1 MSNVTNNVQSHAA
14 RPAGALTVQALA
26 DARKLPAQFLRELG
40 LCDLPNDRAVGI
52 PYYDETGL
60 QLLMRRR
67 TALEAKAGSHQP
79 KNVPVCAYGQWRIH
93 ETAKTGVLILVE
105 GESDCWT
112 LWHHGLPALGL
123 PGSGMA
129 RTLTRDLLAYV
140 QKLYLVREPDQGG
153 KSFQEGVIDRLGEL
167 RYRGQ
172 TFILTMPEG
181 CKDPSDL
188 HIASPEKF
196 LGRFH
201 QALSAAC
208 PAAPRDKAAG
218 TRNGP
223 AANEE
228 PSQHR
233 EAKLLVVNLA
243 DVPIAEVRWLWP
255 DRIPL
260 GKLTILDGDPGL
272 GKSSVTLDIAARLT
286 RGLPMPNAPPES
298 ALPPSSV
305 VLLTAEDGLGDAI
318 RPRLE
323 AAGACLAKVN
333 AMQGFDNSEGMI
345 FPITLPMDVRSIAK
359 IVEMT
364 QAKLVLIDPL
374 MAYLHESVQAHNDQ
388 SVRRALLPLAQ
399 LAENSGAAVVVVRH
413 LNKQPSKNINYR
425 GGGSIGIIGAARS
438 GLIVCK
444 DADAPHQR
452 LLGVSKCNLCKPPR
466 VLRYEVAAEGK
477 SSRVLWLGESNAD
490 IEKLFAAQA
499 GNEAAAGN
507 DADEFLKAL
516 LAQGPVPATVIAAE
530 AAKLDIKGLRGAKRR
545 LRIKSVRVAGTD
557 RPGMRWVWR
566 MPAPPKSEPAD

>member
-26 DARKLPAQFLRELG
+26 DAKKLAAPFLRELG
-40 LCDLPNDRAVGI
+40 LRDLPNDRGVGI

-67 TALEAKAGSHQP
+67 TALIAKEGSHQP
-79 KNVPVCAYGQWRIH
+79 KGVPLCAYGQWRIH

-112 LWHHGLPALGL
+112 LWHHGLTALGL
-123 PGSGMA
+123 PGSGA
-129 RTLTRDLLAYV
+129 AKTLTRDLLAYV
-140 QKLYLVREPDQGG
+140 QKLYVVVEPDQGG
-153 KSFQEGVIDRLGEL
+153 KTFRKGVFDRLAEL
-167 RYRGQ
+167 QYVGQ
-172 TFILTMPEG
+172 TFLLTMPEG

-188 HIASPEKF
+188 HVAAPEQF
-196 LGRFH
+196 LKRFQ
-201 QALSAAC
+201 QALSAAS
-208 PAAPRDKAAG
+208 PAARDTATG
-218 TRNGP
+218 TESGP
-223 AANEE
+223 GANEE
-228 PSQHR
+228 SSVR
-233 EAKLLVVNLA
+233 AEAKLLVVNLA
-243 DVPIAEVRWLWP
+243 DVPIEEVHWLWP

-260 GKLTILDGDPGL
+260 GKMTILDGDPGL

-286 RGLPMPNAPPES
+286 RGLPMPCAPPES

-305 VLLTAEDGLGDAI
+305 VLLTAEDGLGDTI

-323 AAGACLAKVN
+323 AAGACLDKVT
-333 AMQGFDNSEGMI
+333 AMQGFDNSKGMI
-345 FPITLPMDVRSIAK
+345 FPITLPMDVHSIARF
-359 IVEMT
+359 VELT

-399 LAENSGAAVVVVRH
+399 LAEKSRAAVVVVRH
-413 LNKQPSKNINYR
+413 LNKQPSKNITYR

-438 GLIVCK
+438 GLIVRK
-444 DADAPHQR
+444 DPDAPHQR

-466 VLRYEVAAEGK
+466 VLRYEVVAEGK

-490 IEKLFAAQA
+490 MEKLFAEEA
-499 GNEAAAGN
+499 GKEAAAGN
-507 DADEFLKAL
+507 KADEFLKAL
-516 LAQGPVPATVIAAE
+516 LAQGPVPATQIAAE
-530 AAKLDIKGLRGAKRR
+530 AAKLDITGLRGAKRR

-557 RPGMRWVWR
+557 HPGMRWVWR
-566 MPAPPKSEPAD
+566 MPTPPKSEPAD